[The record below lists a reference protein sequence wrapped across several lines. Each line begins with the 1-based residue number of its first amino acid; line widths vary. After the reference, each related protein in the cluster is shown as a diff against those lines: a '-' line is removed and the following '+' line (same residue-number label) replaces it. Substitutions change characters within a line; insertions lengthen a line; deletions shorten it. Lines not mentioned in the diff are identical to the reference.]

1 LSDDL
6 VQRGLKMNGV
16 RMPRRQWLKR
26 MFSLG
31 AAPVSVAMATINSQ
45 ERSTQADQKIAKL
58 EKPKAE
64 WRKLLPPEAYA
75 VLFEER
81 TEAPFTS
88 PLDRE
93 KRQGTYVCAAC
104 YLPLFSSNAKFDSGT
119 GWPSFYEP
127 LKGHVA
133 TKRDY
138 WLILPRTEYHCIRCG
153 GHQGHVFDDGPPPT
167 GQRWCNNGVALKFVP
182 EGEPLPQLRT

>member
-1 LSDDL
+1 M
-6 VQRGLKMNGV
+6 Q
-16 RMPRRQWLKR
+16 RRQWLKR
-26 MFSLG
+26 MFGL
-31 AAPVSVAMATINSQ
+31 AAASASVPVMAAVNYQ
-45 ERSTQADQKIAKL
+45 DRSARADQKVSKL

-64 WRKLLPPEAYA
+64 WRKLLTPEAYA

-88 PLDRE
+88 PLDSE

-104 YLPLFSSNAKFDSGT
+104 SLPLFSSKAKFDSRT

-127 LKGHVA
+127 LEGRLA

-138 WLILPRTEYHCIRCG
+138 WLVLPRTEYHCIRCG

-167 GQRWCNNGVALKFVP
+167 AQRWCNNGVALKFVP
-182 EGEPLPQLRT
+182 EGEPLPQLRA

>member
-1 LSDDL
+1 M
-6 VQRGLKMNGV
+6 Q
-16 RMPRRQWLKR
+16 RRQWLKR

-31 AAPVSVAMATINSQ
+31 AAPVSVAMATINAQ
-45 ERSTQADQKIAKL
+45 ERSTRADDKVSNL

-64 WRKLLPPEAYA
+64 WRKLLTPAAYA

-81 TEAPFTS
+81 TEASFTS

-93 KRQGTYVCAAC
+93 KRRGTFVCAAC

-127 LKGHVA
+127 LKGRVA

-138 WLILPRTEYHCIRCG
+138 WLVLPRTEYHCIRCG

>member
-1 LSDDL
+1 
-6 VQRGLKMNGV
+6 MNGG
-16 RMPRRQWLKR
+16 RMQRRQWLKQ
-26 MFSLG
+26 MFSLASASASVPM
-31 AAPVSVAMATINSQ
+31 AAVNYQ
-45 ERSTQADQKIAKL
+45 ERSARADPRVSKL

-64 WRKLLPPEAYA
+64 WRKLLTPEAYA

-104 YLPLFSSNAKFDSGT
+104 YLPLFSSEAKFDSRT

-127 LKGHVA
+127 LKGRVA

-153 GHQGHVFDDGPPPT
+153 GHQGHVFEDGPPPT
-167 GQRWCNNGVALKFVP
+167 GRRWCNNGVALKFVP
-182 EGEPLPQLRT
+182 EGEPLPQLRA